1 MPDLVG
7 DHVAA
12 REVSGSAETA
22 LQLLEERLVQV
33 DLATARA
40 VEGPDCRAG
49 EPARRVHAPPEE
61 YEPGRLVLPPHLL
74 EELPPGVFGVSND
87 ARDELLALV
96 ADSRRAR
103 SPRRARRGRGRHTA
117 VTREHAQDLRG
128 FLAEQ
133 QAVRDPRDQP
143 QASELNAAAPEPE
156 AAGGLALPILDV
168 VALAH
173 VAPAHGRLLSFVDA
187 AEFWLR
193 RTCRARHAP
202 EPVRAPSLDA
212 EETGTTGP
220 TS

>member
-12 REVSGSAETA
+12 REVSGSAEVA

-33 DLATARA
+33 DLAIARA
-40 VEGPDCRAG
+40 VEGPACPAG
-49 EPARRVHAPPEE
+49 APARRVHAPPEE

-96 ADSRRAR
+96 ADSRRAG
-103 SPRRARRGRGRHTA
+103 SSRRARRGRGRGGVLPPA
-117 VTREHAQDLRG
+117 VTREHAQDLQRV
-128 FLAEQ
+128 LAEQ
-133 QAVRDPRDQP
+133 QADRDHRDQP
-143 QASELNAAAPEPE
+143 EASELDAAAAEPE

-193 RTCRARHAP
+193 RT
-202 EPVRAPSLDA
+202 
-212 EETGTTGP
+212 
-220 TS
+220 